1 MVQSLSV
8 VPRSIPEIEGDP
20 EVHFFCREDTYTFAT
35 DIIWEDP
42 WNIIYSPGS
51 TNDNGNEK
59 IHTEGSR
66 LSIFNVD
73 RNDTGTYRCLRNTNL
88 TEFAEGTLSVIGM
101 HMTCICTIYGLT
113 YSMCV
118 HYLKRKGCLHGG

>member
-1 MVQSLSV
+1 MVLMYIFSLLLSLISVVQSLSV

-35 DIIWEDP
+35 DIIWQDP
-42 WNIIYSPGS
+42 WNKIHHPGS

-59 IHTEGSR
+59 IHAEGSR

-101 HMTCICTIYGLT
+101 YIH
-113 YSMCV
+113 
-118 HYLKRKGCLHGG
+118 HNE